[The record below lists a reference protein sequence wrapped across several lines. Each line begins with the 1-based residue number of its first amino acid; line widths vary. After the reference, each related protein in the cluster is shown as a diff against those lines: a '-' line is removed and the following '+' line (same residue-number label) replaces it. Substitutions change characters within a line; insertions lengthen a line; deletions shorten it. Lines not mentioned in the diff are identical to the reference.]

1 MTNKTN
7 SSGQSTEGLI
17 EKIESLLHNDRSA
30 LSAEAAHLLEEAR
43 DELKRAHSASSTEKE
58 SAEAEDRAFGLL
70 LRLFAKPKVMD
81 QFEEW
86 MDRMLD
92 AL

>member
-1 MTNKTN
+1 V
-7 SSGQSTEGLI
+7 
-17 EKIESLLHNDRSA
+17 
-30 LSAEAAHLLEEAR
+30 
-43 DELKRAHSASSTEKE
+43 
-58 SAEAEDRAFGLL
+58 EAEDRAFGLL
-70 LRLFAKPKVMD
+70 LRLFAKPKVME